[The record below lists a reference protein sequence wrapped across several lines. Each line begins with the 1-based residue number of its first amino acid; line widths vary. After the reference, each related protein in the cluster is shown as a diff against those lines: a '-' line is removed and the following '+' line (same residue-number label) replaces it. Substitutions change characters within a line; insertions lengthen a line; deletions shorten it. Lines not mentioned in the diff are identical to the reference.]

1 MITGAKKILKE
12 DGQAIMEFVLFL
24 PFMMMMYF
32 SILSVGNAINGSINQ
47 QKAARGY
54 FYYRMGNSSVMPK
67 PRRDGFEPSDGW
79 GTFGMQ
85 IMGWAERFQGDSPV
99 APCFKFQMPL
109 GEIPDGDACENAYS
123 GNKTQ
128 FIRVQTVYGIC
139 GATYK
144 KAGNNQKVRL
154 PGGSG
159 FSPAA
164 VTDADAC
171 SLTN

>member
-1 MITGAKKILKE
+1 MDVKKFLKE
-12 DGQAIMEFVLFL
+12 EGQAMMEFVLFL

-32 SILSVGNAINGSINQ
+32 SILSIGNAINGSINQ

-54 FYYRMGNSSVMPK
+54 FYYRMGNSSMMPK
-67 PRRDGFEPSDGW
+67 ARRQGIEPSDDW

-85 IMGWAERFQGDSPV
+85 IMGWAESFEGDSPV

-109 GEIPDGDACENAYS
+109 GEIDEDECRKAYT
-123 GNKTQ
+123 GTKTQ

-144 KAGNNQKVRL
+144 KIGNNQKIRL

-159 FSPAA
+159 FNPAA
-164 VTDADAC
+164 VTDGDAC